1 MNNKLS
7 NSTNNIKQREV
18 ANDVFYTPKE
28 LAIQLINQIDYS
40 KNDYLY
46 DPFLGQGAFYDNFNH
61 DLKEWAEIDQGRD
74 FFSYEPTNKI
84 DWIISNPPFSILTDV
99 LIHSTNICSKG
110 FAYIMPTYSLSYSRI
125 NLMSLYGF
133 ELTKIVFF
141 QNPKS
146 WEIGFQMCYVVFE
159 KNVRNKTHTIKTLN
173 LQKYYQEKLPIQ

>member
-1 MNNKLS
+1 
-7 NSTNNIKQREV
+7 
-18 ANDVFYTPKE
+18 
-28 LAIQLINQIDYS
+28 
-40 KNDYLY
+40 
-46 DPFLGQGAFYDNFNH
+46 
-61 DLKEWAEIDQGRD
+61 
-74 FFSYEPTNKI
+74 
-84 DWIISNPPFSILTDV
+84 
-99 LIHSTNICSKG
+99 
-110 FAYIMPTYSLSYSRI
+110 MPTYSLSYSRI